1 MPETPRTVEEMA
13 GLVVIR
19 TDQRLE
25 ESIKSNTWASSFYE
39 SLQDDDMK
47 RLFVFLVLCSSL
59 QSKDKQ
65 SQDQALF
72 ELQNRIFSN
81 SRTGIAQI
89 RFRDTDNAVKEIFL
103 LYDKCWPDKET
114 NKPVGLQSQTLVKTE
129 EARLKQK
136 ILSLKQDRTVR
147 RELEPAFQRFITAGS
162 SPLQLQQ
169 CLLSLL

>member
-1 MPETPRTVEEMA
+1 MQETPRTVEEVA
-13 GLVVIR
+13 GRVVLR

-25 ESIKSNTWASSFYE
+25 ESIQSNTWASSFYS

-81 SRTGIAQI
+81 SRTGMANI
-89 RFRDTDNAVKEIFL
+89 RFRDTDNAVKEIFD
-103 LYDKCWPDKET
+103 LYEKCRPDKEN
-114 NKPVGLQSQTLVKTE
+114 NKPVGLQTQTLQKTE
-129 EARLKQK
+129 EARLRQK

-147 RELEPAFQRFITAGS
+147 SELEPAFQRFVTRSG
-162 SPLQLQQ
+162 PLQQ

>member
-1 MPETPRTVEEMA
+1 MQETPRTVEEVA
-13 GLVVIR
+13 GRVVLR

-25 ESIKSNTWASSFYE
+25 ESIQSNTWASSFYS

-81 SRTGIAQI
+81 SRTGIANI
-89 RFRDTDNAVKEIFL
+89 RFRDPDNAVKEIFV
-103 LYDKCWPDKET
+103 LYERCRPDKEN
-114 NKPVGLQSQTLVKTE
+114 NKPVGLQTQTLVKTE
-129 EARLKQK
+129 EAKLRQK

-147 RELEPAFQRFITAGS
+147 TELEPAFQRFVTLS
-162 SPLQLQQ
+162 SPLQQ

>member
-1 MPETPRTVEEMA
+1 MQTPRTVEEVA
-13 GLVVIR
+13 RLVVIR

-25 ESIKSNTWASSFYE
+25 ESIKSSTWPSAFYD

-47 RLFVFLVLCSSL
+47 RLFVFLVLCTSL

-81 SRTGIAQI
+81 SRTGIANI
-89 RFRDTDNAVKEIFL
+89 RFRDPDNAVKEIFV
-103 LYDKCWPDKET
+103 LYERCRPDKEN
-114 NKPVGLQSQTLVKTE
+114 NKPVGLQTQTLVKTD
-129 EARLKQK
+129 EASLRQK

-147 RELEPAFQRFITAGS
+147 TELEPAFQRFVTRS
-162 SPLQLQQ
+162 SPLQQ

>member
-1 MPETPRTVEEMA
+1 MQETPRTVEEVA
-13 GLVVIR
+13 GRVVLR

-25 ESIKSNTWASSFYE
+25 ESIQSNTWASSFYS

-59 QSKDKQ
+59 QCKDKQ

-81 SRTGIAQI
+81 SRTGMANI
-89 RFRDTDNAVKEIFL
+89 RFRDTDNAVKEIFE
-103 LYDKCWPDKET
+103 LYESCRPDKEN
-114 NKPVGLQSQTLVKTE
+114 NKPVGLQTQTLVKTE
-129 EARLKQK
+129 EAKLRQK

-147 RELEPAFQRFITAGS
+147 TELEPAFQRFVTLS
-162 SPLQLQQ
+162 SPLQQ

>member
-1 MPETPRTVEEMA
+1 MQTPRTVEEVA

-25 ESIKSNTWASSFYE
+25 ESIKSSTWPSAFYD
-39 SLQDDDMK
+39 SLQDEEMK

-81 SRTGIAQI
+81 SRTGIANI
-89 RFRDTDNAVKEIFL
+89 RFRDTENAVKEIFS
-103 LYDKCWPDKET
+103 LYEKCRPDKEN
-114 NKPVGLQSQTLVKTE
+114 NKPVGLHTQTLVKTE
-129 EARLKQK
+129 EAKLRQK

-147 RELEPAFQRFITAGS
+147 TELEPAFQRFVTLS
-162 SPLQLQQ
+162 SPLQQ

>member
-1 MPETPRTVEEMA
+1 MQTPRTVEEVA

-25 ESIKSNTWASSFYE
+25 ESIKSSTWPSAFYD
-39 SLQDDDMK
+39 SLQDEEMK
-47 RLFVFLVLCSSL
+47 RLFVFLVLCCSL

-81 SRTGIAQI
+81 SRTGIANI
-89 RFRDTDNAVKEIFL
+89 RFRDTENAVKEIFS
-103 LYDKCWPDKET
+103 LYEKCRPDKEN
-114 NKPVGLQSQTLVKTE
+114 NKPVGLHTQTLVKTE
-129 EARLKQK
+129 EAKLRQK

-147 RELEPAFQRFITAGS
+147 TELEPAFQRFVTLS
-162 SPLQLQQ
+162 SPLQQ

>member
-1 MPETPRTVEEMA
+1 MQETPRTVEEMA

-89 RFRDTDNAVKEIFL
+89 RFRDTDNAVKEIFRL
-103 LYDKCWPDKET
+103 FETSRPDKEN
-114 NKPVGLQSQTLVKTE
+114 NKPVGLQTQVELKTE
-129 EARLKQK
+129 QAVLRQK
-136 ILSLKQDRTVR
+136 IISLKQDRTVR
-147 RELEPAFQRFITAGS
+147 SELEPAFQSFIVQS
-162 SPLQLQQ
+162 NPLQQ

>member
-1 MPETPRTVEEMA
+1 MPETPRTVEEVA
-13 GLVVIR
+13 GQVVIK

-25 ESIKSNTWASSFYE
+25 ESIKSSTWASAFYD

-81 SRTGIAQI
+81 SRTGIANI
-89 RFRDTDNAVKEIFL
+89 RFRDPDNAVKEIFE
-103 LYDKCWPDKET
+103 LYDRCRHDKEN
-114 NKPVGLQSQTLVKTE
+114 NKPVGLQTQTLVKTE
-129 EARLKQK
+129 EAKLRQK

-147 RELEPAFQRFITAGS
+147 TELEPAFQRFVTLS
-162 SPLQLQQ
+162 SPLQQ

>member
-1 MPETPRTVEEMA
+1 MPETPRTVEEVA
-13 GLVVIR
+13 GQVVIR

-25 ESIKSNTWASSFYE
+25 ESIRSNTWASAFYD

-65 SQDQALF
+65 SQEQALF

-81 SRTGIAQI
+81 SRTGIANI
-89 RFRDTDNAVKEIFL
+89 RFRDPDNAVKEIFV
-103 LYDKCWPDKET
+103 LYERCRPDKEN
-114 NKPVGLQSQTLVKTE
+114 NKPVGLQTQTLVKTD
-129 EARLKQK
+129 EASLRQK

-147 RELEPAFQRFITAGS
+147 TELEPAFQRFVTRS
-162 SPLQLQQ
+162 SPLQQ

>member
-1 MPETPRTVEEMA
+1 MQETPRTVEEVA
-13 GLVVIR
+13 GQVVIK

-25 ESIKSNTWASSFYE
+25 ESIRSSTWASAFYD

-47 RLFVFLVLCSSL
+47 RLFVFLVLCTSL
-59 QSKDKQ
+59 QRKDKQ

-81 SRTGIAQI
+81 SRTGIANI
-89 RFRDTDNAVKEIFL
+89 RFRDPDNAVKEIFV
-103 LYDKCWPDKET
+103 LYERCRPDKEN
-114 NKPVGLQSQTLVKTE
+114 NKPVGLQTQTLVKTD
-129 EARLKQK
+129 EASLRQK

-147 RELEPAFQRFITAGS
+147 TELEPAFQRFVTRS
-162 SPLQLQQ
+162 SPLQQ